1 MRSFCSNVNHAHR
14 AAAACLLGMR
24 VRICQARPQRL
35 AGFHSGVGWS
45 SVQIAHARAEPGQ
58 WPATCGGRTQAWN
71 AWGGQAAHVRA
82 EERDGKAQVEV
93 ETTAD
98 SMDDGFR
105 WRKYG
110 QKIVKGNPHPRSYY
124 KCTSAG
130 CPVRK
135 HVERSASDIRRL
147 VTTYEGAHNHD
158 RPPLTARKG
167 GSNHRRASVSGGG
180 GGGGFRGT
188 VADDAGDCVM
198 ATRRQAAA
206 NEDRRASGAVEAPV
220 RLGGARF
227 SGSGVDTDQAA
238 YASSLPLLPGSGL
251 QTSSALHRGSHD
263 LAAPFRPSEG
273 GGAPGRGAVQG
284 VRRLPPPA
292 PPREPLLPSPRTAL
306 AMLSPPTLEAL
317 GCASLSQEPA
327 VPGPHVASTARLQ
340 IDRLKMPDIPQ
351 ARHGKHCTCV
361 CVLKQQARFSCR
373 PAEQA
378 LVRDG
383 TQ

>member
-1 MRSFCSNVNHAHR
+1 MRTALGPMRSILMGLLRLFAGSIWAELVTVQQQS
-14 AAAACLLGMR
+14 AACFHTGLQA
-24 VRICQARPQRL
+24 VQHAKSTCAEQHRIGSQQ
-35 AGFHSGVGWS
+35 
-45 SVQIAHARAEPGQ
+45 Q
-58 WPATCGGRTQAWN
+58 WHNNMQAWN
-71 AWGGQAAHVRA
+71 AWGGQAGQARA

-98 SMDDGFR
+98 SMDDGYR

-167 GSNHRRASVSGGG
+167 GSNHRRASVGGG
-180 GGGGFRGT
+180 AGGGVSRGT
-188 VADDAGDCVM
+188 MADGGDGGDCVM

-206 NEDRRASGAVEAPV
+206 HEDRRTSGAMEPSSGH
-220 RLGGARF
+220 LGGARLT
-227 SGSGVDTDQAA
+227 GSGLDRDRAA
-238 YASSLPLLPGSGL
+238 FPGPSLPLLSASGL
-251 QTSSALHRGSHD
+251 QSSSALHRRSHD
-263 LAAPFRPSEG
+263 VAASFRSSEG
-273 GGAPGRGAVQG
+273 GGAPGRGAVQA
-284 VRRLPPPA
+284 VRRLPPSA
-292 PPREPLLPSPRTAL
+292 PSREPLLPSPRTAL

-327 VPGPHVASTARLQ
+327 VPGPHAAMTARLQ
-340 IDRLKMPDIPQ
+340 IDRLKMPEIPQ
-351 ARHGKHCTCV
+351 VRHTSVLLGCACGK
-361 CVLKQQARFSCR
+361 R
-373 PAEQA
+373 
-378 LVRDG
+378 LVSAG
-383 TQ
+383 

>member
-1 MRSFCSNVNHAHR
+1 M
-14 AAAACLLGMR
+14 
-24 VRICQARPQRL
+24 
-35 AGFHSGVGWS
+35 
-45 SVQIAHARAEPGQ
+45 
-58 WPATCGGRTQAWN
+58 QAWN
-71 AWGGQAAHVRA
+71 AWGGQAAQAWA

-98 SMDDGFR
+98 SMDDGYR

-167 GSNHRRASVSGGG
+167 GSNHRRASISGSGGGG
-180 GGGGFRGT
+180 GGGGFRSTTAEG
-188 VADDAGDCVM
+188 ADGGECVM

-206 NEDRRASGAVEAPV
+206 HEDRRATGAIEPSG
-220 RLGGARF
+220 RLGGARL
-227 SGSGVDTDQAA
+227 SGSGLDRDQAA
-238 YASSLPLLPGSGL
+238 FRGSSLPLLPATGPQG
-251 QTSSALHRGSHD
+251 SSAQQRGSHSV
-263 LAAPFRPSEG
+263 AASFRLSEG
-273 GGAPGRGAVQG
+273 GGAPGRGVVQA
-284 VRRLPPPA
+284 VRRLPPSVPL
-292 PPREPLLPSPRTAL
+292 REPLLPSPRTAL

-327 VPGPHVASTARLQ
+327 VPGPHAASTARLQ
-340 IDRLKMPDIPQ
+340 IDRLKMPEIPQ
-351 ARHGKHCTCV
+351 ARDGNSGACV
-361 CVLKQQARFSCR
+361 C
-373 PAEQA
+373 
-378 LVRDG
+378 G
-383 TQ
+383 

>member
-1 MRSFCSNVNHAHR
+1 M
-14 AAAACLLGMR
+14 
-24 VRICQARPQRL
+24 
-35 AGFHSGVGWS
+35 
-45 SVQIAHARAEPGQ
+45 
-58 WPATCGGRTQAWN
+58 QAWN
-71 AWGGQAAHVRA
+71 AWGGQAGQARA

-98 SMDDGFR
+98 SMDDGYR

-130 CPVRK
+130 CPVRM

-180 GGGGFRGT
+180 GAGGGFRGT
-188 VADDAGDCVM
+188 MADAGDGGDCVM

-206 NEDRRASGAVEAPV
+206 REDRRASGAMEPSG
-220 RLGGARF
+220 RLGGARL
-227 SGSGVDTDQAA
+227 SGSGLDRDRAA
-238 YASSLPLLPGSGL
+238 FPGPSLPLLPAAGL
-251 QTSSALHRGSHD
+251 QSSSALHRRSHD
-263 LAAPFRPSEG
+263 AATSFRPSDG
-273 GGAPGRGAVQG
+273 GYVPGRDAVQA
-284 VRRLPPPA
+284 VRRLPPAA
-292 PPREPLLPSPRTAL
+292 PSREPLLPSPRTAL

-327 VPGPHVASTARLQ
+327 VAGPHGAMTARLQ
-340 IDRLKMPDIPQ
+340 IDRLKMPEIPQ
-351 ARHGKHCTCV
+351 VRHG
-361 CVLKQQARFSCR
+361 
-373 PAEQA
+373 
-378 LVRDG
+378 
-383 TQ
+383 